1 MFTANHCQDPHSPYP
16 LALENG
22 RRDPHSPKFPA
33 NQCWLV
39 LFGNFLALTTCNLVL
54 TFVYFNRKHNKAFNP
69 KWAGLFGG
77 SRSRGGVE
85 SRRP

>member
-54 TFVYFNRKHNKAFNP
+54 TFVYFNRKHNKAF
-69 KWAGLFGG
+69 KERTFFILDKKKVDKFLQK
-77 SRSRGGVE
+77 V
-85 SRRP
+85 